1 PDQSSPLFTTADLSR
16 RQPSMPEGV
25 KSQGAPRTRKGA
37 LCRQSSRVR
46 CCAED
51 EGLALRSRPA
61 GGGFKPPHAAAV
73 TAVRG
78 ERCGNG
84 ADRGVR
90 WGSGRRP
97 LSTCRYLTSGGI
109 KTGEILCDPG
119 AAWRVP
125 ADWPGG
131 VRHGGDVSL
140 ICCFRMERG
149 KGRPDTATRQ
159 GGDRERP
166 KRQQPQGTEYRCG
179 ACWRTG
185 S

>member
-1 PDQSSPLFTTADLSR
+1 
-16 RQPSMPEGV
+16 M
-25 KSQGAPRTRKGA
+25 
-37 LCRQSSRVR
+37 R

-90 WGSGRRP
+90 WGSGRRS
-97 LSTCRYLTSGGI
+97 LVTCRYLTQGGI

-119 AAWRVP
+119 GAWRVP
-125 ADWPGG
+125 ASWPGG

-149 KGRPDTATRQ
+149 KARPDTAT
-159 GGDRERP
+159 
-166 KRQQPQGTEYRCG
+166 PQGV
-179 ACWRTG
+179 ATG
-185 S
+185 SVPSGSNRKGLSTVAGRAGGPARSSEEASVMGVEPRGWVIRGWFGWSTGGPPGGAEWTS